1 MAKNRSS
8 SKMNNFH
15 LFLKVLRIVLTA
27 KLLLNLPRSRNKTK
41 NKNIIEM
48 ELNCEKGII
57 LSVPSRNI
65 VYEIRVIPIIL
76 EKIYPR
82 S

>member
-1 MAKNRSS
+1 MAKNKSS

-27 KLLLNLPRSRNKTK
+27 KLLLNFPRSINKTK

-57 LSVPSRNI
+57 LSVPSRNM